1 MVKKG
6 NKNLFFMGIGLI
18 ILNSSRIT
26 LAAYVVE
33 PDEGLW
39 AVGPAEELGAAS
51 EQQLTKEE
59 HAQRLAD
66 FRKKWKARSPEE
78 RKAQEERVAQEL
90 EAESQRKLEIFLQ
103 EKREKDPEVLLKRQE
118 EKRQLEEFR
127 AQFKARRAAEKAQER
142 AAQKQADQENEIIL
156 QTF

>member
-6 NKNLFFMGIGLI
+6 NKNLFFMSLGLI
-18 ILNSSRIT
+18 ILSGSRIT
-26 LAAYVVE
+26 LTAYAVE

-39 AVGPAEELGAAS
+39 AVGPDEEICAAS

-66 FRKKWKARSPEE
+66 FRKKWAARSPEE
-78 RKAQEERVAQEL
+78 RKAQEERAAQEQ
-90 EAESQRKLEIFLQ
+90 EAEFQRKLEIFLQ

-118 EKRQLEEFR
+118 EKRQFEEFC

-142 AAQKQADQENEIIL
+142 AAQNQVDQKNEIIL